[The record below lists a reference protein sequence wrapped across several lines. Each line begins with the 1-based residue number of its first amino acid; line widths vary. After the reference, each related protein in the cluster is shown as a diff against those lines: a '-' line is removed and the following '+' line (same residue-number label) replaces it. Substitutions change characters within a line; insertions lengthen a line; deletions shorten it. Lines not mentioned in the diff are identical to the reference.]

1 MTVKYGGEE
10 IPQSPVQVQAFT
22 TGSVCTFI
30 KQLLF
35 GIFRRLL
42 VITVT
47 IYYILAPFQMENRC
61 IVAVVNL
68 NRVKQVKI
76 QIVCYNAGVRE
87 T

>member
-10 IPQSPVQVQAFT
+10 IPQSPVQVQAFI

-35 GIFRRLL
+35 VIFRRLL

-61 IVAVVNL
+61 IVNL